1 MQYKVSFL
9 LALVGSFLSCVTEFG
24 VVLVLFSRIQLLA
37 GWALAEVALLYG
49 LSGTCFAVAELF
61 AAALDNFQTYIVR
74 GTFDRVLARPRGA
87 LLQVIAED
95 FELRQRGRP
104 GSGAAERQHHL
115 LRDLRSR
122 CDVLLL
128 DRPGQGSHACF
139 YVWRRRRG
147 ELSAGYL
154 SRQRAAL
161 LHLRRAAGVR
171 QLRARALFAR
181 PRGSEERRV
190 GKEC

>member
-1 MQYKVSFL
+1 MLGAAIILRREVEPFTLYVRLVGGQLRSQMQYKVSFL

-74 GTFDRVLARPRGA
+74 GTFDRVLVRPRGA

-95 FELRQRGRP
+95 F
-104 GSGAAERQHHL
+104 A
-115 LRDLRSR
+115 
-122 CDVLLL
+122 
-128 DRPGQGSHACF
+128 
-139 YVWRRRRG
+139 
-147 ELSAGYL
+147 
-154 SRQRAAL
+154 
-161 LHLRRAAGVR
+161 LRRIGSVAGAAGV
-171 QLRARALFAR
+171 LVIAF
-181 PRGSEERRV
+181 
-190 GKEC
+190 